1 MTQPLDFLWGA
12 TLEQVDLDIASQR
25 LTIKCR
31 VEDNG
36 RVTRHELRFK
46 EISEFRFS
54 NSIPGPWNYAEL
66 TEIHAAKSAAGTVRT
81 EMIIWS
87 ESAELVIVAT
97 SVEIDGKSGISPD

>member
-12 TLEQVDLDIASQR
+12 SLEQVDLDIASQR

-36 RVTRHELRFK
+36 RVTHHELRFK
-46 EISEFRFS
+46 EISELRFF

-66 TEIHAAKSAAGTVRT
+66 TEIHATKSAAGTVRT

-97 SVEIDGKSGISPD
+97 SVEIDGKSGISPN